1 MKNTFGWM
9 QQGSSDPKKA
19 KEFYGKLFNW
29 SFEEETLESSGATF
43 IQIDAGDGPIAGI
56 HKAAEGE
63 PVCWTPFVN
72 VDDIHKS
79 TAKAEELGAKIIVPI
94 TALGGDEGFY
104 SVFIDPTG
112 SVLGLHASK

>member
-9 QQGSSDPKKA
+9 QQGSSDPAKA
-19 KEFYGKLFNW
+19 KDFYGKLFNW
-29 SFEEETLESSGATF
+29 SFDDKTLESGGAF

-56 HKAAEGE
+56 HRAGE
-63 PVCWTPFVN
+63 NEPICWTPFVN

-79 TAKAEELGAKIIVPI
+79 TAKAEELGGKTIVPI
-94 TALGGDEGFY
+94 TDLGGGEGFY

-112 SVLGLHASK
+112 AVLGLYAPK